1 MENENIPA
9 ETESKAENAPE
20 TGKTESEPKTFTQEE
35 VDKII
40 GERLA
45 REKSRYADYD
55 DIKAK
60 AAKYDKQEE
69 ANMSELEKA
78 QKTASKYKQELESY
92 KKSEKLHEVRSKV
105 SKETGVPEDMLY
117 GETEEECKLQ
127 AEKILK
133 FSKPQAYPEV
143 SDGGESKG
151 HGKKSDAQLFGDF
164 LEKQF

>member
-1 MENENIPA
+1 MENGNIPA
-9 ETESKAENAPE
+9 EAGNETTKTPE
-20 TGKTESEPKTFTQEE
+20 TGNESKTFTQEE
-35 VDKII
+35 VNKII

-45 REKSRYADYD
+45 KEKSRYADYD

-78 QKTASKYKQELESY
+78 QKTANKYKQELESY